1 MVVFW
6 VLENIER
13 VGIKDIIFIENLMFC
28 GLLVD
33 FIIYNTMLF
42 SFGWLYELLVMYRG
56 GTKITETFCYL
67 FLKLMPFIIQPNF
80 DLKYYNQIKTQH
92 NF

>member
-13 VGIKDIIFIENLMFC
+13 VGIKDIIFIENFMFC

-33 FIIYNTMLF
+33 FIIYNYYVICI
-42 SFGWLYELLVMYRG
+42 WLVV
-56 GTKITETFCYL
+56 
-67 FLKLMPFIIQPNF
+67 
-80 DLKYYNQIKTQH
+80 
-92 NF
+92 